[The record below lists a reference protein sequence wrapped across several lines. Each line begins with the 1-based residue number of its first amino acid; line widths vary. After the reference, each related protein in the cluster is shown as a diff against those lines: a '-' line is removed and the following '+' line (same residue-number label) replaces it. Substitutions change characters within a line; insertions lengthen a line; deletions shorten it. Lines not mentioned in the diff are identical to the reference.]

1 MKDDLETLKCHLRFV
16 ISFRATALSIGTHS
30 VSHAEIRLNFQESLE
45 NLAIVNGLF
54 NCQHADIVI
63 ADAEMVVFSLNVG
76 ICDLIVKKL
85 SGLGTA
91 FDPAGLVVQ

>member
-1 MKDDLETLKCHLRFV
+1 
-16 ISFRATALSIGTHS
+16 
-30 VSHAEIRLNFQESLE
+30 
-45 NLAIVNGLF
+45 LAIANGLF

-63 ADAEMVVFSLNVG
+63 ADAEMVVFSRNVG

-91 FDPAGLVVQ
+91 FDPAGPRSSVSVAGSESILPATAFGCDLNHIRLGLTHVDSIQHLS